1 MRRIQA
7 YILVLLFFELNL
19 CAQEILVEKPIVIYP
34 TQDKFKAVEYNG
46 SVHAIEGSTAVYKMT
61 VTGFNQIENVVS
73 CTYTALKDQSPV
85 DIKSNCHLENGVV
98 TIDDV
103 ILANLSADADFKVTL
118 EVQEKDK
125 ETTTIKTG
133 QATENI
139 KVYPV
144 PSIPSDK
151 AVDSPDYL
159 KFYGDTEE
167 DLIWKFNG
175 NGGNGWKCT
184 WNINNTSNTDN
195 PYILPRIIGE
205 ENATLTL
212 TAINIAPD
220 GETVWESYTESWDI
234 IVIPN
239 GIVTPSVTVNTPST
253 PKEFFETYVWP
264 LSVSVDK
271 GNLSNWEYIWSVD
284 GIQIP
289 ETGDNYTLASGG
301 NLTSKRDR
309 NVVLRVRNY
318 FPEGTKPISGNIY
331 KEWNF
336 SYYATFYPMPTLK
349 WIDNYPANICDG
361 DNVGLGVDIV
371 DYEGLSLD
379 NSDYEWSY
387 SWGNSNNKTYD
398 FKGDNKDNEDGIV
411 NTIKCTVSGKKKT
424 MDVSN
429 SITLDI
435 SHSITVWP
443 IPIVIDLTPSESNR
457 VTCGG
462 RTESLTVHTT
472 GGQKNGWDF
481 FYNKQGESAITSKER
496 TYSFQ
501 MIRPAEKSVDPIT
514 EVYEVRSVNE
524 VENIIRCDRTMQMN
538 VLVYPEPWTPN
549 DISIV
554 DKERKNAKIENGI
567 RTGNSIYL
575 SCDECYG
582 GYPNAWGY
590 VWQLDGNTISTE
602 RELTTTINNGYT
614 SNAKDDRRV
623 VTIRC
628 TTMNN
633 YNSERWAYQEYTK
646 HITVYNKPKTPL
658 SIAKKGNGTSGTLIV
673 TTDVSDNDLEGH
685 EYYLVFG
692 YRDGNGNMH
701 DASSQRR
708 QYVGEMRW
716 STQIPSS
723 EIDNPN
729 NTLYV
734 YALWKYDNGVEITS
748 GLRLI
753 NGVDE
758 NWDGSS
764 YSGNTRTVISDV
776 KIVNNNNKEKTVVP
790 QEYFSLN
797 GTKSNVPSKGLN
809 IIKMGD
815 GSVKKVIFRN

>member
-19 CAQEILVEKPIVIYP
+19 CAQEILVEKPIVIHP

-61 VTGFNQIENVVS
+61 VAGFDEIVDVVS
-73 CTYTALKDQSPV
+73 CTYTAFNDQSPV
-85 DIKSNCHLENGVV
+85 DIKSYCHIENGVV

-103 ILANLSADADFKVTL
+103 TLVNLSADADFSVTL
-118 EVQEKDK
+118 EVQEKEK
-125 ETTTIKTG
+125 ETTTIRNGSTM
-133 QATENI
+133 NI

-167 DLIWKFNG
+167 KLTWTFKG
-175 NGGNGWKCT
+175 EGGYQWICT
-184 WNINNTSNTDN
+184 WNIDGTEKKVN
-195 PYILPRIIGE
+195 PYEHERIQE
-205 ENATLTL
+205 EKNTTLTL
-212 TAINIAPD
+212 NATNIAPD
-220 GETVWESYTESWDI
+220 GTTVWDSYTESWDI
-234 IVIPN
+234 EVIPN
-239 GIVTPSVTVNTPST
+239 GIVTPSVAVNTPST
-253 PKEFFETYVWP
+253 PKEIFETHAWP

-271 GNLSNWEYIWSVD
+271 GNPSSWEYIWLVD
-284 GIQIP
+284 GVQIS
-289 ETGDNYTLASGG
+289 EAGDSYTLASGG
-301 NLTSKRDR
+301 SLTSKKDR
-309 NVVLRVRNY
+309 SVILRVRNH
-318 FPEGTKPISGNIY
+318 FPEGTKPISGNNY
-331 KEWNF
+331 KEWNY
-336 SYYATFYPMPTLK
+336 SYYATFYPVPTLK
-349 WIDNYPANICDG
+349 WIGSYPANICDG
-361 DNVGLGVDIV
+361 DNVVLGVDIV
-371 DYEGLSLD
+371 DYEGISID

-387 SWGNSNNKTYD
+387 SWGDSNAKTYD
-398 FKGDNKDNEDGIV
+398 FKGDNKDNEDGIL

-429 SITLDI
+429 TITLDI
-435 SHSITVWP
+435 SQNIIVWP
-443 IPIVIDLTPSESNR
+443 IPIVADLTPSESNR

-462 RTESLTVHTT
+462 RSESLTVHTI
-472 GGQKNGWDF
+472 GGQKNQWEF
-481 FYNKQGESAITSKER
+481 SYNKQGEPAITTKDR

-501 MIRPAEKSVDPIT
+501 MIRPSEKSVDPIT
-514 EVYEVRSVNE
+514 EVYEVRSVNK
-524 VENIIRCDRTMQMN
+524 VENTIRCDKTMQMN
-538 VLVYPEPWTPN
+538 VQIYPEPWTPN

-567 RTGNSIYL
+567 RTGNSIDL

-716 STQIPSS
+716 STQISSS
-723 EIDNPN
+723 EIDDPN

-776 KIVNNNNKEKTVVP
+776 KIVDNNNKEKTVVP
-790 QEYFSLN
+790 QEYYSPN
-797 GTKSNVPSKGLN
+797 GAKSNVPSEGLN

-815 GSVKKVIFRN
+815 GSVRKVIFKN